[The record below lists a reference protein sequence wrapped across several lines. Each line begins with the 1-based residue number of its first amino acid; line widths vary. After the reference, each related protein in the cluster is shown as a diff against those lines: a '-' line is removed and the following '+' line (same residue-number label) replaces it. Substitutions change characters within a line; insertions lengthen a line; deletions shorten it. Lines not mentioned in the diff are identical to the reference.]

1 MCVSDQVS
9 QLSEVS
15 TDRVEDSQ
23 QDVDVRRVKP
33 SWIWRMHVLG
43 QNLLQLTY
51 KRFKEQ
57 EIKLLQKSA
66 KSHNIK

>member
-15 TDRVEDSQ
+15 ADRVEDSQ

-33 SWIWRMHVLG
+33 S
-43 QNLLQLTY
+43 
-51 KRFKEQ
+51 
-57 EIKLLQKSA
+57 
-66 KSHNIK
+66 

>member
-33 SWIWRMHVLG
+33 S
-43 QNLLQLTY
+43 
-51 KRFKEQ
+51 
-57 EIKLLQKSA
+57 
-66 KSHNIK
+66 